1 MMPSTFGREPVH
13 PIHLTRYDAED
24 QSVPDVPTAA
34 DQLASVLERLVGANL
49 SASAMRVGLDTLARL
64 LRQRRTNEAVPAQWM
79 ADRLGLHRNAVGL
92 AYGSLVDAGVF
103 RRIPVAER
111 GAPTRTAAAGPALM
125 LLATVR
131 AAAISRADPTGQTI
145 ASRCG
150 EPTESLHR
158 LRSVRPA
165 AKKPQQQPPTTPA
178 ANEAPRTE
186 SGTLAITSGEDTNP
200 VASTAGQGSTAAA
213 PATTV
218 IETAQAVPTE
228 DRHRDPP
235 FRFDPT
241 VNASMTAKIG
251 KDALYLAMRHT
262 PGMPFQVDPSWRL
275 TDSETEHLLAMLPKR
290 ENRPQRVAA
299 PPPTRVAPPAL
310 AKAAMAAI
318 PRLAA
323 ALGAERAGQLV
334 DEIAYQVVEK
344 GLGKGD
350 HAGGVRAGVAIALA
364 KRWTTPR
371 GFSDDWKGAVVRGAQ
386 QEEGDARQTVH

>member
-24 QSVPDVPTAA
+24 QSAPDVPTAA

-125 LLATVR
+125 LLAAVR
-131 AAAISRADPTGQTI
+131 AASISRADPAGQTM
-145 ASRCG
+145 ASSCG
-150 EPTESLHR
+150 EPTESHHR
-158 LRSVRPA
+158 WRGVRPA
-165 AKKPQQQPPTTPA
+165 AKKLKQPPPTTPA
-178 ANEAPRTE
+178 ANDAPRTE
-186 SGTLAITSGEDTNP
+186 SETLTTRSGKEAHGIDK
-200 VASTAGQGSTAAA
+200 TAGQGSTDAEPTA
-213 PATTV
+213 TV
-218 IETAQAVPTE
+218 IETAQAAPRE
-228 DRHRDPP
+228 DRHLDPP
-235 FRFDPT
+235 FRFDPS

-251 KDALYLAMRHT
+251 KDALYLVMRHT
-262 PGMPFQVDPSWRL
+262 PGMPFQVDPAWRL
-275 TDSETEHLLAMLPKR
+275 TESETEHLLAMLPKR
-290 ENRPQRVAA
+290 ENRPQRAA
-299 PPPTRVAPPAL
+299 TPPQTRVAPPAI

-350 HAGGVRAGVAIALA
+350 LAGGVRAGVAIALA